1 MTEPTF
7 CVTVNSEKKEKYRES
22 TPINKFDMANTTVTL
37 NCVKNPM
44 WSSPT
49 NQFAPKNIKYPSN
62 DIESEMILETP
73 KADINDENC
82 PLTTSLAASDNCS
95 SPLSSS
101 TKLSE
106 TTETTPA
113 ADNKYTIPRYTADE
127 RKSVDDKLSNDANKI
142 VQDAKDIL
150 FAERMLDRLVY
161 SSIDVNQAE
170 NQIRIQDRARI
181 VYYWKR
187 ELEKNNKEVIDEI
200 EKIQNI
206 IQQLLRCNRSVEL
219 IINIDND
226 IQKVRSMRLP
236 PDFHHDSLTYEI
248 IKEKELCAE
257 VINLNTRYIDET
269 KKQLRELKDAKQR
282 LEHDWSD
289 KKSANDID
297 TACLNIKN
305 TSSTILWKPGC
316 VRLPDG
322 QSTPASY
329 EYFVKETI
337 IYVKAALAKS
347 RVFRENVKNA
357 IRKSAKDLREQAN
370 FVDAALMKNIDRAS
384 EGIKKL
390 ERALEKCL
398 KSLTDTE
405 SLFKRMNDGVR
416 KLDAPMKC
424 AQTKLDMRSK
434 RENVEN
440 CRDVPQF
447 TLIDEVKSIS
457 EYVSALLSQSNA
469 AEKTI
474 EALTKSRKQIEKQ
487 IETKQRT
494 LWVDN
499 ESCKLFRSYYP
510 TDQALLGYE

>member
-1 MTEPTF
+1 MTKPTF
-7 CVTVNSEKKEKYRES
+7 CVTVNSKEKPKYRDS
-22 TPINKFDMANTTVTL
+22 TLINNKFDMANSTVAS

-44 WSSPT
+44 WSGPS
-49 NQFAPKNIKYPSN
+49 NQFPPKTIKYHKN
-62 DIESEMILETP
+62 DIESGMILKTSH
-73 KADINDENC
+73 ADVTNEYC
-82 PLTTSLAASDNCS
+82 PLTTSVAASDNCS
-95 SPLSSS
+95 PLVPSA

-106 TTETTPA
+106 ITETTPA
-113 ADNKYTIPRYTADE
+113 ADKHTIPRYTVDG
-127 RKSVDDKLSNDANKI
+127 RKSLHDKLPNDANKA
-142 VQDAKDIL
+142 VQDAKNIL
-150 FAERMLDRLVY
+150 FAERMLDALVY
-161 SSIDVNQAE
+161 TSTDVNQAE

-181 VYYWKR
+181 VHYWKC
-187 ELEKNNKEVIDEI
+187 ELEKNNCEITNEI
-200 EKIQNI
+200 EKIQHL
-206 IQQLLRCNRSVEL
+206 IQQFLRCNRSVEF

-226 IQKVRSMRLP
+226 IQRVRSMRLP
-236 PDFHHDSLTYEI
+236 PELRNDSFTDEI
-248 IKEKELCAE
+248 IKEKKLCAE

-269 KKQLRELKDAKQR
+269 KKQIRELKDAKRR
-282 LEHDWSD
+282 LEQDWSD
-289 KKSANDID
+289 KKNAYDID
-297 TACLNIKN
+297 SACLDIKN

-337 IYVKAALAKS
+337 IYVKAALARS
-347 RVFRENVKNA
+347 RVLHENVKDA
-357 IRKSAKDLREQAN
+357 IRKSVKDLREQAN
-370 FVDAALMKNIDRAS
+370 FVDAALTNSIDRAS
-384 EGIKKL
+384 QGGKKL
-390 ERALEKCL
+390 EHALNKCL
-398 KSLTDTE
+398 KSLADTE
-405 SLFKRMNDGVR
+405 SLFNRMNDGVR

-447 TLIDEVKSIS
+447 TLIDEVKAIS
-457 EYVSALLSQSNA
+457 ENVSALLSQSKA

-474 EALTKSRKQIEKQ
+474 EALTKSRQQIEKE
-487 IETKQRT
+487 IETKQKT